1 MGMKRL
7 LQILTPFLI
16 IGAILF
22 FLMDFRH
29 VEQLSPEEKQAIEKY
44 REQLVKGTL
53 LDKPDEGIFR
63 REDFDAIARSLD
75 ALHQHDHYYVFGP
88 EWGAPLDHPES
99 EFQNIESIINQ
110 PEYVNNGKY
119 FAFFQAFRQDLNQ
132 AKNNLGTRASHDI
145 LDDLSTLVF
154 TDEIVEDRQW
164 SQSETIRVMKETG
177 LKLIKEENQN
187 APNSG

>member
-1 MGMKRL
+1 MKRL
-7 LQILTPFLI
+7 LRILTPFLI

-29 VEQLSPEEKQAIEKY
+29 VEQLSAEEKQAIEKY

-53 LDKPDEGIFR
+53 LDKPEEGIFHQ
-63 REDFDAIARSLD
+63 EDFDAIARSLD
-75 ALHQHDHYYVFGP
+75 ALHNHDHYFVFGP
-88 EWGAPLDHPES
+88 EWGSPLDDPES
-99 EFQNIESIINQ
+99 EFKNIESIINQ
-110 PEYVNNGKY
+110 PEYVNDGKH

-132 AKNNLGTRASHDI
+132 AKNSLGTRASHDI

-154 TDEIVEDRQW
+154 THEITEDRQW

-177 LKLIKEENQN
+177 LKLIKEEENQDSQS
-187 APNSG
+187 SG